1 MQPQQSHLDF
11 RPSERVGDVLER
23 IRREASSEAE
33 KGRWFEQLFVAT
45 VRENPEF
52 DVAGI
57 WSWRD
62 WPDREQLTGLDG
74 RDQGIDLVA
83 QLQDGTLVA
92 IQCKCYS
99 EDSVITKPS
108 IDGFLNESARTVF
121 KLRWIVS
128 TCKWNSAA
136 ERTIQGKEP
145 KVSRIDFLNFLDH
158 TIRELERPEQERH
171 PKPLQQKAI
180 ESVYD
185 GLIKQGNDRGKMVM
199 ACGTGKTF
207 TALRLSERIVPDNG
221 RILFVAPTIAL
232 VSQARRE
239 WLMYRNRPMTAIVVC
254 SDSTAGGRGEGDG
267 IGVDE
272 LVCDVISNPEEVAA
286 QLANNSNE
294 GGGGKSCILHL
305 SFTE

>member
-1 MQPQQSHLDF
+1 MQPQQNNLDF
-11 RPSERVGDVLER
+11 RSSERVGDVLER
-23 IRREASSEAE
+23 IRRDATSEAE

-52 DVAGI
+52 DVASI

-83 QLQDGTLVA
+83 QMHNSTIVA
-92 IQCKCYS
+92 IQCKCYA
-99 EDSVITKPS
+99 EDSTITKRS
-108 IDGFLNESARTVF
+108 IDSFLNESARSAF
-121 KLRWIVS
+121 QLRWIVS
-128 TCKWNSAA
+128 TCKWNAAA
-136 ERTIQGKEP
+136 ERAIQEREP
-145 KVSRIDFLNFLDH
+145 RVYRIDFLNFLDH

-180 ESVYD
+180 DAVYD
-185 GLIKQGNDRGKMVM
+185 GLITQGHDRGKMVM

-207 TALRLSERIVPDNG
+207 TALRLSERMVPDDG
-221 RILFVAPTIAL
+221 RICFVAPTIAL

-239 WLMYRNRPMTAIVVC
+239 WLTYRNRPMTAIVVC
-254 SDSTAGGRGEGDG
+254 SDSTAGGKGEGDG
-267 IGVDE
+267 IGADD
-272 LVCDVISNPEEVAA
+272 LVCDVVSDPKEIAA
-286 QLANNSNE
+286 QLINNSNR
-294 GGGGKSCILHL
+294 GGGTGSILHL